1 LEERH
6 LHIITHD
13 VPWPADFGGVMD
25 QFYKIKTLYNAGVKI
40 HLHCFVNKRP
50 PQDELKKYC
59 EVVYYYKREA
69 NLLHF
74 SFSLPF
80 IVNSRKSDE
89 LLRNLKKDNYPI
101 LIEAVHCSYYLFSG
115 KIINRIVM
123 LRLHNAEF
131 EYYHHL
137 ALNEK
142 NPLKKWYYRHESK
155 LLKKYEQ
162 KLANKVKI
170 ASLSN
175 QDVQLYREQF
185 NATDINHLPV
195 FLPYTIASG
204 KAGKGCYCLYH
215 GNLSINENEE
225 AAIWLLKNVFNE
237 LKIPFVIAGKDP
249 SEKLTF
255 LAHEHPHTCLVANP
269 SDKELQDM
277 IVKAQINI
285 LPSFNNTGVKLKLLN
300 ALFNGRHCLV
310 NKAGVDGSGLDRICQ
325 IAEDADDFK
334 TAISYLYNIPYDVED
349 NDRRQDLLQELYN
362 NQKNLDK
369 IIDVFWSEK

>member
-1 LEERH
+1 
-6 LHIITHD
+6 
-13 VPWPADFGGVMD
+13 MD
-25 QFYKIKTLYNAGVKI
+25 QFYKIKTLYQAGVKI

-115 KIINRIVM
+115 KLTNRIVM

-137 ALNEK
+137 TLNEK
-142 NPLKKWYYRHESK
+142 NPLKKWYYRHESR

-310 NKAGVDGSGLDRICQ
+310 NKAGVNGSGLDRICQ
-325 IAEDADDFK
+325 IAEDAYDFK